1 MAQRDSLGSKDC
13 RKERGSIGIDGF
25 LHLCACICG
34 PIVTV
39 FLLFQVFLS
48 VANALQDV
56 NKYEHTGTFAF
67 FLYFLN
73 VYGFTTIICVF
84 LLAATEML
92 LYIVLYRRAEK
103 GITHWG
109 SICYFSVMML
119 LHIMVWFHAN
129 TMPSLDLIYD
139 ETFEAVYSYFLFAK
153 TTALPAVLYAV
164 SYVLCM
170 RTNSK

>member
-39 FLLFQVFLS
+39 FLLFQGFLS

-67 FLYFLN
+67 VLYFL
-73 VYGFTTIICVF
+73 YMHDIFF
-84 LLAATEML
+84 
-92 LYIVLYRRAEK
+92 VL
-103 GITHWG
+103 
-109 SICYFSVMML
+109 VM
-119 LHIMVWFHAN
+119 
-129 TMPSLDLIYD
+129 
-139 ETFEAVYSYFLFAK
+139 YFLYLHKESTKEMPKLSLLKKA
-153 TTALPAVLYAV
+153 
-164 SYVLCM
+164 
-170 RTNSK
+170 